1 MYFMKNLFGNNDLSI
16 NASITD
22 KGKAVLYPSATSET
36 NIQINQDEFHYPNLL
51 DAAVA
56 LNLNLPMNQGP
67 SFVGSKEGDLMGTV
81 PSYQFSRPRANR

>member
-36 NIQINQDEFHYPNLL
+36 NIQIDQDAFHYPNLL

-67 SFVGSKEGDLMGTV
+67 SFVGSKEGDLLGTV
-81 PSYQFSRPRANR
+81 PSCQFSRPRANK